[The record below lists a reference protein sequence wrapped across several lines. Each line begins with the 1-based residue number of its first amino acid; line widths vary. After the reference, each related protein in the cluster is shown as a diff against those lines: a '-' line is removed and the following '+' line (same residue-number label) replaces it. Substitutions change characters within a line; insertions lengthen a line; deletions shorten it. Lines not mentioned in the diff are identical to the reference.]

1 MIHSMSGG
9 VIREKKFCDFAKVR
23 TETGEKFWFVSTI
36 FDLKVGD
43 WVVVPFGKDNI
54 KAQVLRI
61 DKNVS
66 EQMSPIPMKR
76 AKEILQKIY

>member
-1 MIHSMSGG
+1 MSGG
-9 VIREKKFCDFAKVR
+9 VIREKKFCDFAKVK
-23 TETGEKFWFVSTI
+23 TETDQICWFVSTI

-43 WVVVPFGKDNI
+43 WVVVSFGKEKV

-76 AKEILQKIY
+76 AKEILQKLY